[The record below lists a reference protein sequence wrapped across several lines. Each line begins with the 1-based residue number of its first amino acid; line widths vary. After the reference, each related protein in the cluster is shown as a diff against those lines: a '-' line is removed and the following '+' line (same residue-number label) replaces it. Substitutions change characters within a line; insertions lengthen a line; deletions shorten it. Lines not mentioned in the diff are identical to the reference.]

1 MNAPKHPKT
10 KRPFDKVALSL
21 LDKFALWLIL
31 LPLVCLF
38 AFAVRTIKRGSI
50 VTESD
55 CKIAFGLIICS
66 MVIVPVL
73 GLAFA
78 AAGFLRESRGS
89 KRRFVFVLLA
99 IGVALCAYA

>member
-1 MNAPKHPKT
+1 MSAPKHPKT
-10 KRPFDKVALSL
+10 KRPFDKVAPRL

-55 CKIAFGLIICS
+55 RKIAIGLIICS
-66 MVIVPVL
+66 MAIVPVL
-73 GLAFA
+73 GLALA
-78 AAGFLRESRGS
+78 TARSLRESRGS
-89 KRRFVFVLLA
+89 KQLSSRSASTQNDNKRNA
-99 IGVALCAYA
+99 